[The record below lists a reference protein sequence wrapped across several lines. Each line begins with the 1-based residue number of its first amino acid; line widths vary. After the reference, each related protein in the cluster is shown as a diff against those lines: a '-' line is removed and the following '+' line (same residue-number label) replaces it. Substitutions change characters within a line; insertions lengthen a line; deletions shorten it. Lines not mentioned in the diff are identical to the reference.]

1 MNSLREALETNT
13 FSYVV
18 ELVASRLTREAR
30 LLEVATGLAQIPGLV
45 AGSITSYAGGATG
58 HDPLRVAAAARA
70 RGLIPNVH
78 VTCVSRNRVELRR
91 ALDDLHALGMENVFA
106 LTGDYPQA
114 DDTAHPAVFDLDS
127 VQLVKLID
135 DMRAEGREFNIAV
148 AVSPFKYTE
157 PDCMYQYLK
166 LEKKIQAGANW
177 AITQVGWDARK
188 FAELKRY
195 LDDRGLATPLF
206 GNVYVLGKRVAERM
220 ATGSP
225 PGCWVAPELLQAVT
239 EESSAPDKGRAA
251 RLERAAKTVAILR
264 GLGYAGAYIGGTHD
278 PVEIQTI
285 IRRADEL
292 APEWP
297 NLAEE
302 LNYGDPRGFYIYDLP
317 RAESNSTRRAPEP
330 VPWLL
335 KTGSTLFP
343 ANRDTPLRQGLTA
356 MSTWADSHPSV
367 AHALE
372 QLEMAVKEP
381 LFGCQACGNCVLS
394 YTEYVCPQTC
404 PKQLRNG
411 PCGGTSN
418 GQCEVVDKQ
427 CVWVSA
433 YERARDNGRIEEL
446 KTYVPPPDRAL
457 TGTSS
462 WINYFLERDSRPR
475 PENPKPTE
483 VVRSSKEETGDDDS
497 REPMLTQAS
506 GGDDGRAS

>member
-1 MNSLREALETNT
+1 MNPLQQALASGS

-30 LLEVATGLAQIPGLV
+30 LLEVASGLARIPGLV

-70 RGLIPNVH
+70 RGLVPNVH
-78 VTCVSRNRVELRR
+78 LTCVSRTRVELRR
-91 ALDDLHALGMENVFA
+91 AMDDLHALGMENVFA
-106 LTGDYPQA
+106 LTGDYPQS

-127 VQLVKLID
+127 VQLVSLINE
-135 DMRAEGREFNIAV
+135 MRAEGRPFNIAV

-166 LEKKIQAGANW
+166 LEMKISAGANW
-177 AITQVGWDARK
+177 AVTQVGWDARK

-195 LDDRGLATPLF
+195 LDERGITTPLF

-225 PGCWVAPELLQAVT
+225 PGCWVSPELLEVVS
-239 EESSAPDKGRAA
+239 EESSAPDKGRGA
-251 RLERAAKTVAILR
+251 RLERAARTVAVLR

-278 PVEIQTI
+278 PAEIRTI
-285 IRRADEL
+285 IQRSEELGPRWAEL
-292 APEWP
+292 AQ
-297 NLAEE
+297 E
-302 LNYGDPRGFYIYDLP
+302 LNYGDPRGFYLYDESTT
-317 RAESNSTRRAPEP
+317 RAESRRRGPEI

-335 KTGSTLFP
+335 KTGSSLFP
-343 ANRDTPLRQGLTA
+343 ANRDTPLRRGLTA
-356 MSTWADSHPSV
+356 LSAWTDKHPAASRV
-367 AHALE
+367 LE
-372 QLEMAVKEP
+372 ELEMAVKKP

-411 PCGGTSN
+411 PCGGTFN
-418 GQCEVVDKQ
+418 GRCEVEDKE

-433 YERARDNGRIEEL
+433 YERARDNGRLDEL
-446 KTYVPPPDRAL
+446 KTFVPAPDRSL

-462 WINYFLERDSRPR
+462 WINYFLERDRRPR
-475 PENPKPTE
+475 PSSPTSLE
-483 VVRSSKEETGDDDS
+483 SDRRDDAVVSASSSETDARS
-497 REPMLTQAS
+497 AS
-506 GGDDGRAS
+506 

>member
-1 MNSLREALETNT
+1 M
-13 FSYVV
+13 
-18 ELVASRLTREAR
+18 
-30 LLEVATGLAQIPGLV
+30 
-45 AGSITSYAGGATG
+45 
-58 HDPLRVAAAARA
+58 
-70 RGLIPNVH
+70 
-78 VTCVSRNRVELRR
+78 
-91 ALDDLHALGMENVFA
+91 DDLHALGMENVFA

-166 LEKKIQAGANW
+166 LEKKILAGANW

-195 LDDRGLATPLF
+195 LDDRGLTTPLF

-225 PGCWVAPELLQAVT
+225 PGCWVSPELLQAVT

-285 IRRADEL
+285 VRRADAL

-297 NLAEE
+297 DLAEE
-302 LNYGDPRGFYIYDLP
+302 LNYGDPHGFYLYDRP
-317 RAESNSTRRAPEP
+317 TAESSSTRRAPEP

-343 ANRDTPLRQGLTA
+343 ANRDTLLRQGLTA
-356 MSTWADSHPSV
+356 MSTWADSHPSA

-381 LFGCQACGNCVLS
+381 LFGCKACGNCVLS

-433 YERARDNGRIEEL
+433 YERARDNGRVEEL
-446 KTYVPPPDRAL
+446 KTYVPAPDRAL

-483 VVRSSKEETGDDDS
+483 AVRSSKGETGDDDS

>member
-1 MNSLREALETNT
+1 MNPLDEALRGGS

-30 LLEVATGLAQIPGLV
+30 LLEVASGLAQIPGLV

-58 HDPLRVAAAARA
+58 HDPVRVAAAARA
-70 RGLIPNVH
+70 RGLVPNVH
-78 VTCVSRNRVELRR
+78 VTCVSRTRVELRR
-91 ALDDLHALGMENVFA
+91 ALDDLHALGMQNVFA

-135 DMRAEGREFNIAV
+135 EMRAEGKQFNVAV

-166 LEKKIQAGANW
+166 LEKKIEAGANW
-177 AITQVGWDARK
+177 AVTQVGWDARK

-195 LDDRGLATPLF
+195 LDERDLTTPIF

-225 PGCWVAPELLQAVT
+225 PGCWVSPELLQAVT
-239 EESSAPDKGRAA
+239 EESEAPDKGRHA
-251 RLERAAKTVAILR
+251 RLERAAKTVAVLR

-278 PVEIQTI
+278 PRDIAAI
-285 IRRADEL
+285 IHRSEEL
-292 APEWP
+292 APKWP
-297 NLAEE
+297 ELAEE
-302 LNYGDPRGFYIYDLP
+302 LNYADPNGFYLYDSTDSTGEDTRP
-317 RAESNSTRRAPEP
+317 TGRRAELL
-330 VPWLL
+330 PWLL
-335 KTGSTLFP
+335 KTGSELFP
-343 ANRDTPLRQGLTA
+343 ANRDTALRRGLTA
-356 MSTWADSHPSV
+356 LSAWTDAHPAASN
-367 AHALE
+367 ALE

-381 LFGCQACGNCVLS
+381 MFGCQACGNCVLS

-411 PCGGTSN
+411 PCGGTFN
-418 GQCEVVDKQ
+418 GRCEVEDKQ
-427 CVWVSA
+427 CVWVAA
-433 YERARDNGRIEEL
+433 YERARDNDRLEEL
-446 KTYVPPPDRAL
+446 KTFVPAPDRSL

-462 WINYFLERDSRPR
+462 WINYFLERDRRPR
-475 PENPKPTE
+475 PPIKASARQNP
-483 VVRSSKEETGDDDS
+483 SSATAGREEATV
-497 REPMLTQAS
+497 S
-506 GGDDGRAS
+506 GGSARKTHG